1 MNIEIKCN
9 LPDDTVAMK
18 TQKVAAAN
26 PVAPKRERYFR
37 FVVLFIVRLRMYND
51 AFPYAGYAEY
61 VGCELARKCF
71 ALIKVKIYFLVEYLL
86 SLHKNLADFVS
97 SSRFFW
103 EGKIC
108 NRHQNMLF
116 LTIQGFCVL
125 WNLLWMLNNLNSLKC
140 TLLLRVWCLFHMCLR
155 HLCINQ
161 HSTRKLYHIFE
172 CFSNWESSS
181 HSFVCIAA

>member
-51 AFPYAGYAEY
+51 AFPYVGYAEY
-61 VGCELARKCF
+61 VGYELARKCF

-86 SLHKNLADFVS
+86 SLHKIKILQILAHQAGFSGKAKYAAIIKTCYFSQFKDFV
-97 SSRFFW
+97 FF
-103 EGKIC
+103 EI
-108 NRHQNMLF
+108 
-116 LTIQGFCVL
+116 FC
-125 WNLLWMLNNLNSLKC
+125 
-140 TLLLRVWCLFHMCLR
+140 
-155 HLCINQ
+155 
-161 HSTRKLYHIFE
+161 E
-172 CFSNWESSS
+172 C
-181 HSFVCIAA
+181 

>member
-18 TQKVAAAN
+18 RQKVAAAN

-61 VGCELARKCF
+61 VGYELARKCF

-86 SLHKNLADFVS
+86 SLHKIKILQILAHQAGFSGKAKYATVIKTCYFSQFKDFV
-97 SSRFFW
+97 FF
-103 EGKIC
+103 EI
-108 NRHQNMLF
+108 
-116 LTIQGFCVL
+116 FC
-125 WNLLWMLNNLNSLKC
+125 
-140 TLLLRVWCLFHMCLR
+140 
-155 HLCINQ
+155 
-161 HSTRKLYHIFE
+161 E
-172 CFSNWESSS
+172 C
-181 HSFVCIAA
+181 